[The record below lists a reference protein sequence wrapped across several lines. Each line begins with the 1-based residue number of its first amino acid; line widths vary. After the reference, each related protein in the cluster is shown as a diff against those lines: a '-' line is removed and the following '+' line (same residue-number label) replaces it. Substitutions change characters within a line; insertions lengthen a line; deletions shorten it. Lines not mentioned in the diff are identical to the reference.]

1 MITLTLNDIFNAVPA
16 LREISTKE
24 FPGSVTF
31 KIARLI
37 RELDKEIQ
45 LFEEERNKIANKY
58 GEKDENG
65 NLVIQEG
72 GNIKILDN
80 KIQDCNEELQALFN
94 TQVEINANKLPI
106 EIFDSIE
113 MTPTQA
119 MNLEAIVD
127 FE

>member
-1 MITLTLNDIFNAVPA
+1 MITMTLNDIFNAVPA

-45 LFEEERNKIANKY
+45 LFEEERVKIANRY

-65 NLVIQEG
+65 NLISQENGTIKIPEDKIQE
-72 GNIKILDN
+72 
-80 KIQDCNEELQALFN
+80 CNEEFQALFN

>member
-1 MITLTLNDIFNAVPA
+1 MTLNDIFNAVPT

-45 LFEEERNKIANKY
+45 LFEAEREKIAQKY

-65 NLVIQEG
+65 FLVVLENNVVKVPDEKIQE
-72 GNIKILDN
+72 
-80 KIQDCNEELQALFN
+80 CNEELQALFK
-94 TQVEINANKLPI
+94 TQVEINANKIPVEVFDTI
-106 EIFDSIE
+106 EI
-113 MTPTQA
+113 TPTQA
-119 MNLEAIVD
+119 INLEPIID
-127 FE
+127 FD

>member
-1 MITLTLNDIFNAVPA
+1 MITLTLNDIFNAIPA

-45 LFEEERNKIANKY
+45 LFEEERSKIANKY

-94 TQVEINANKLPI
+94 TQVEINANKLPVD
-106 EIFDSIE
+106 IFDSIE

>member
-24 FPGSVTF
+24 FPGSTTF

-45 LFEEERNKIANKY
+45 LFEEERMKIANKY

-65 NLVIQEG
+65 NLIPQENG
-72 GNIKILDN
+72 TIKIPDD
-80 KIQDCNEELQALFN
+80 KVQECSEEFQALFN

>member
-16 LREISTKE
+16 LREISSKE
-24 FPGSVTF
+24 FPGSTTF

-45 LFEEERNKIANKY
+45 LFEEERMKIANKY

-65 NLVIQEG
+65 NLIPLENG
-72 GNIKILDN
+72 TIKISDD
-80 KIQDCNEELQALFN
+80 KVQECNEEFQALFN
-94 TQVEINANKLPI
+94 TQIEINANKLPI

>member
-24 FPGSVTF
+24 FPGSTTF

-45 LFEEERNKIANKY
+45 LFEEERMKIANKY

-65 NLVIQEG
+65 NLIPQENG
-72 GNIKILDN
+72 TIKIPDD
-80 KIQDCNEELQALFN
+80 KVQECNEEFQALFN

>member
-45 LFEEERNKIANKY
+45 LFDEERSKIANKY

-65 NLVIQEG
+65 NLVIQAG

-80 KIQDCNEELQALFN
+80 KIQDCNEEFQALFN
-94 TQVEINANKLPI
+94 TQVEINANKLPVD
-106 EIFDSIE
+106 IFDSIE

-119 MNLEAIVD
+119 MNLEVIVD

>member
-1 MITLTLNDIFNAVPA
+1 MITMTLNDIFNAVPA

-45 LFEEERNKIANKY
+45 LFEEERSKIANKY

-80 KIQDCNEELQALFN
+80 KIQECNEELQALFN
-94 TQVEINANKLPI
+94 TQVEINANKLPVD
-106 EIFDSIE
+106 IFDSIE

>member
-1 MITLTLNDIFNAVPA
+1 MITMTLNDIFNAVPT

-45 LFEEERNKIANKY
+45 LFEAEREKIAQKY

-65 NLVIQEG
+65 FLVVLENNVVKVPDEKIQE
-72 GNIKILDN
+72 
-80 KIQDCNEELQALFN
+80 CNEELQALFK
-94 TQVEINANKLPI
+94 TQVEINANKIPVEVFDTI
-106 EIFDSIE
+106 EI
-113 MTPTQA
+113 TPTQA
-119 MNLEAIVD
+119 INLEPIID
-127 FE
+127 FD

>member
-16 LREISTKE
+16 LREISAKE
-24 FPGSVTF
+24 FPGSTTF

-45 LFEEERNKIANKY
+45 LFEEERMKIANKY
-58 GEKDENG
+58 GEKDEEG
-65 NLVIQEG
+65 NLIPQENG
-72 GNIKILDN
+72 TIKISEDKILECN
-80 KIQDCNEELQALFN
+80 KELQALFE
-94 TQVEINANKLPI
+94 TQIEINANKLPI
-106 EIFDSIE
+106 EIFDTIE

-119 MNLEAIVD
+119 MNLESIVE

>member
-1 MITLTLNDIFNAVPA
+1 MITMTLNDAFNAAPV

-24 FPGSVTF
+24 FPGSTTF

-37 RELDKEIQ
+37 RELDKELQ
-45 LFEEERNKIANKY
+45 LFDEERAKIAKKY

-65 NLVIQEG
+65 FLILQENNSIKVSPEKIQE
-72 GNIKILDN
+72 
-80 KIQDCNEELQALFN
+80 CNLELAALFN
-94 TQVEINANKLPI
+94 NEIEINAEKLSVK
-106 EIFDSIE
+106 IFDDIE

-119 MNLEAIVD
+119 INLEAIID

>member
-1 MITLTLNDIFNAVPA
+1 MITMTLNDIFNAVPT
-16 LREISTKE
+16 LREISSKE

-45 LFEEERNKIANKY
+45 LFDEERSKIANKY

-65 NLVIQEG
+65 VLIVQDNGMIKIPDDKIQE
-72 GNIKILDN
+72 
-80 KIQDCNEELQALFN
+80 CNEELQALFN
-94 TQVEINANKLPI
+94 TQVEINANKLSAD
-106 EIFDSIE
+106 IFDNIE

-119 MNLEAIVD
+119 MNLETIID

>member
-16 LREISTKE
+16 LREISSKE
-24 FPGSVTF
+24 FPGSTTF

-45 LFEEERNKIANKY
+45 LFEEERMKIANKY

-65 NLVIQEG
+65 NLIPQENG
-72 GNIKILDN
+72 TIKIPDD
-80 KIQDCNEELQALFN
+80 KVQECNEEFQALFN

>member
-24 FPGSVTF
+24 FPGSTTF

-45 LFEEERNKIANKY
+45 LFEEERMKIANKY

-65 NLVIQEG
+65 NLIPQENG
-72 GNIKILDN
+72 TIKIPDD
-80 KIQDCNEELQALFN
+80 KVQECNEEFQALFN

-106 EIFDSIE
+106 EIFDSVE